1 MIFQQDLQ
9 TLPGIVIACLSVLV
23 GIVCAAYGYH
33 IWEKRSGSPEPVIQ
47 HGSNVVFHVDKMVKL
62 WLKVILVAPGI
73 TIRAGKLTAIVGI
86 YAIAAPEPAI
96 YESIFIQDGLK
107 FLWNVFN
114 HFTWPIIRLALFEG
128 RFVR

>member
-1 MIFQQDLQ
+1 MIFRQNLQ
-9 TLPGIVIACLSVLV
+9 ALPGIVTACLSGVV
-23 GIVCAAYGYH
+23 GIACPAYGYH

-73 TIRAGKLTAIVGI
+73 TIRAGKLAAIIGI

-96 YESIFIQDGLK
+96 YEFVFVQDGLK
-107 FLWNVFN
+107 LLWNVLN
-114 HFTWPIIRLALFEG
+114 HFTWPIIRLAAF
-128 RFVR
+128 RW